1 MKKRIYI
8 TNFCVVNASSPKEA
22 CDAVESQIS
31 EWGTENNWRTIGGC
45 VSEDNE
51 VYSTYDKDKEWGNSR
66 WCPEE
71 GTTVEDINRQIR
83 GWIKEDEY
91 EKDLFIKCSEGKH
104 KSPFDWY
111 GAKKYCQNMFQIEMT
126 KLRLE
131 KEEREFDVLQD
142 YYYEWELGECGVTPM
157 DISQLDDDD
166 PTNKKVY
173 SLCGYAP

>member
-1 MKKRIYI
+1 MH
-8 TNFCVVNASSPKEA
+8 NLHFCVVNASSPKEA

-51 VYSTYDKDKEWGNSR
+51 VYSTYDKNKEWGNSR

-71 GTTVEDINRQIR
+71 GTTVEDINRQVR

-91 EKDLFIKCSEGKH
+91 YKENFIKCSKGKH
-104 KSPFDWY
+104 KSPYDWY
-111 GAKKYCQNMFQIEMT
+111 AAKKYCQDMFHIEMT

-131 KEEREFDVLQD
+131 KEKREFDVLQD

-166 PTNKKVY
+166 PTNKKYIVY
-173 SLCGYAP
+173 VDMHT